1 MFRTFPVNKV
11 IEDKS
16 GVGWHHSRAVIATE
30 HENVLFNLVSSS
42 HVLMKRTS
50 AGISPIKSESLFRA
64 VRINFNWAEARLS
77 GRLRLRLRLRLGLR
91 LRLRLND
98 DRRSIG
104 RHMTFTL
111 TVDDDRLI
119 VNGRFEVIR
128 GLVLTKLS
136 ISEGNTVA
144 IVKALVVCL
153 PVLVEHLVG
162 HLADISASFSS
173 ASDRASASECVCIDV
188 LTFDS

>member
-50 AGISPIKSESLFRA
+50 AGIFPIKSESLFRA
-64 VRINFNWAEARLS
+64 VWINFNWAEARLS
-77 GRLRLRLRLRLGLR
+77 GRLRLRLRLGLR

-136 ISEGNTVA
+136 ISERISVA
-144 IVKALVVCL
+144 IVKALVECL

>member
-50 AGISPIKSESLFRA
+50 AGVSPIKSESLFRA

-162 HLADISASFSS
+162 HCADISASFSS
-173 ASDRASASECVCIDV
+173 ASD
-188 LTFDS
+188 

>member
-16 GVGWHHSRAVIATE
+16 GVGWHHSRAVMASE
-30 HENVLFNLVSSS
+30 HEHVLFSLVSSS
-42 HVLMKRTS
+42 QVLMKLMR
-50 AGISPIKSESLFRA
+50 AVFVHIKSESLFRA
-64 VRINFNWAEARLS
+64 VLINFNWTEARLS
-77 GRLRLRLRLRLGLR
+77 GRLRLRSRRLRLRRRRLRLGRRR
-91 LRLRLND
+91 LRIND

-173 ASDRASASECVCIDV
+173 ASD
-188 LTFDS
+188 

>member
-1 MFRTFPVNKV
+1 MFRTFPVNIV

-16 GVGWHHSRAVIATE
+16 GVGWHHSRAVLATE
-30 HENVLFNLVSSS
+30 HESVLFNLVSSS
-42 HVLMKRTS
+42 HVLMKRTR
-50 AGISPIKSESLFRA
+50 AGISFIKSESLFRA
-64 VRINFNWAEARLS
+64 VFINFNWAEARLS
-77 GRLRLRLRLRLGLR
+77 GRLRLRSRRLRI
-91 LRLRLND
+91 ND
-98 DRRSIG
+98 DRRSVG
-104 RHMTFTL
+104 RHMTFAL

-128 GLVLTKLS
+128 GLVLTKLG
-136 ISEGNTVA
+136 ISEGTTVD

>member
-50 AGISPIKSESLFRA
+50 AGISFIKSESLFRA
-64 VRINFNWAEARLS
+64 VWINFNWAEARLS
-77 GRLRLRLRLRLGLR
+77 GR

-136 ISEGNTVA
+136 ISERISVA
-144 IVKALVVCL
+144 IVKALVECL

>member
-1 MFRTFPVNKV
+1 MFRTFPVNIV

-16 GVGWHHSRAVIATE
+16 GVGWHHSRAVLATE
-30 HENVLFNLVSSS
+30 HESVLFNLVSSS
-42 HVLMKRTS
+42 HVLMKRTR
-50 AGISPIKSESLFRA
+50 AGISFIKSESLFRA
-64 VRINFNWAEARLS
+64 VFINFNWAEARLS
-77 GRLRLRLRLRLGLR
+77 GRLRLRSRRLRI
-91 LRLRLND
+91 ND

-104 RHMTFTL
+104 RHMTLTL

-128 GLVLTKLS
+128 GLVLTKLG
-136 ISEGNTVA
+136 ISEGTTVD

>member
-50 AGISPIKSESLFRA
+50 AGVSPIKSESLFRA

-173 ASDRASASECVCIDV
+173 ASDRASASESVCIDV

>member
-1 MFRTFPVNKV
+1 MFRTFPVSII

-16 GVGWHHSRAVIATE
+16 GVGWHHSRAVMASE
-30 HENVLFNLVSSS
+30 HEHVLFSLVSSS
-42 HVLMKRTS
+42 QVLMKLMR
-50 AGISPIKSESLFRA
+50 AVFVHIKSESLFRA
-64 VRINFNWAEARLS
+64 VLINFNWTEARLS
-77 GRLRLRLRLRLGLR
+77 GRLRLRSRRLRLRRRRLRLGRRR
-91 LRLRLND
+91 LRIND

-111 TVDDDRLI
+111 TVDDDSLI

-128 GLVLTKLS
+128 GLVLTKLG
-136 ISEGNTVA
+136 ITEGTTVD

-162 HLADISASFSS
+162 HCADISASFSS
-173 ASDRASASECVCIDV
+173 ASD
-188 LTFDS
+188 